1 MENGLFREKQWKQL
15 NVTNFMRDI
24 EKSVE
29 VGILSFCQ
37 VPLSLLPSCRSRE
50 WWGDSGH
57 VLFCSLQKKLI
68 IFLLFK
74 AMGVMCPTERHTLI
88 SKFVINS
95 KTL

>member
-1 MENGLFREKQWKQL
+1 MENGLFRGKQGKQL
-15 NVTNFMRDI
+15 KATNFMRDI
-24 EKSVE
+24 EKSGE

-37 VPLSLLPSCRSRE
+37 VSLSLLPSCRSRE
-50 WWGDSGH
+50 WGDSGH

-74 AMGVMCPTERHTLI
+74 AIGVMCPTERHTLI